1 MKTGAGKSSGRIW
14 PTCVIL
20 YTVSLLFVSC
30 TSPQP
35 QRILYSLRGTTM
47 GTIYSVKVAAPA
59 GRTIAPDTLQSQIDT
74 LLAEINQVMSTY
86 ITGSELSRLNGA
98 APCVWHPVSRELMLV
113 LAAAQEMSE
122 KSGGAFDVT
131 VGPLVNLWGFGPEKR
146 PDALPDSQAILARK
160 SLVGYSNLLLK
171 PDSLQVM
178 KLTEGMYCDLSAIAK
193 GYGVDCVAERLEAR
207 GIYDYMVEIGG
218 EVRVRGLNTATI
230 PWRIGISSPRADQV
244 VQKVISPGTAGVAT
258 SGDYRNYYEKEGV
271 RYSHTIDP
279 HTGRPITHKLA
290 SVSVVH
296 ASCMM
301 ADAYATA
308 IDVLGPERGLEL
320 AEQESL
326 AVFMLVKSDSGFSEI
341 STAAFDAYVQQ

>member
-1 MKTGAGKSSGRIW
+1 
-14 PTCVIL
+14 
-20 YTVSLLFVSC
+20 
-30 TSPQP
+30 
-35 QRILYSLRGTTM
+35 M
-47 GTIYSVKVAAPA
+47 GTIYSVKVVAPA
-59 GRTIAPDTLQSQIDT
+59 GRTIEPDTLQSQIDA
-74 LLAEINQVMSTY
+74 LLTEINQVMSTY
-86 ITGSELSRLNGA
+86 IADSELSRLNRA
-98 APCVWHPVSRELMLV
+98 APGAWHPVSRELMLV

-122 KSGGAFDVT
+122 KSNGAFDVT

-146 PDALPDSQAILARK
+146 PDALPDSQAILTRK
-160 SLVGYSNLLLK
+160 SMVGFSNLLLK
-171 PDSLQVM
+171 RDSLQVM
-178 KLTEGMYCDLSAIAK
+178 KRTAGMYCDLSAIAK
-193 GYGVDCVAERLEAR
+193 GYGVDCVAEYLESKD
-207 GIYDYMVEIGG
+207 IWDYMVEIGG
-218 EVRVRGLNTATI
+218 EVRVRGNNAAAI

-244 VQKVISPGTAGVAT
+244 VQKVISPGSAGVAT

-279 HTGRPITHKLA
+279 HTGRPITHNLA

-308 IDVLGPERGLEL
+308 LDVLGPEKGLEL

-341 STAAFDAYVQQ
+341 STAAFAAYVQK